1 MLCPGAL
8 KSLMDILCFLLLPD
22 ENIALLDSKETTVG
36 FVLRVE
42 FVSPLTGGQSPA
54 RNRLQAISYM
64 PQQNYAA
71 AKVEHSEKVLS
82 VSFVADN

>member
-1 MLCPGAL
+1 M
-8 KSLMDILCFLLLPD
+8 SLRR
-22 ENIALLDSKETTVG
+22 IALSVLTNGSSEDRMTGTRGMLTTREKVIYQTT
-36 FVLRVE
+36 
-42 FVSPLTGGQSPA
+42 TG
-54 RNRLQAISYM
+54 LQAISYM